1 MKDINI
7 PVAQV
12 HEVHRDY
19 LCTVQMQATFLKF
32 TLKVLDPRC
41 RVLRC
46 PFISKS
52 ISQHELHP

>member
-12 HEVHRDY
+12 HEVYRDY
-19 LCTVQMQATFLKF
+19 LCTVQMQATFS